1 MESGALFINGHLG
14 MRVLTHFMDRTDTNI
29 KLVILNHPKKR
40 SESFREEVE
49 TILSRSESKPLIFE
63 WNIHALDELLVSLA
77 KCSFGISALFG
88 HIIPEKIANYLRHGI
103 ANLHPSLL
111 PLGRGAD
118 PVPWGII
125 ERDKQ
130 GATIHLISKDLD
142 AGAILSQ
149 EEIQVDLGMNA
160 GKIYELCINS
170 LFDQLVQVINPWL
183 EGNLA
188 PRAQLTCEARTRKS
202 TELNSMRTIDAS
214 EISSFSSFVRRMQ
227 ALTYSDGRAPRFR
240 DELGTLWNIDF
251 RLTKIEEIRGENSE
265 Q

>member
-14 MRVLTHFMDRTDTNI
+14 KRVLTHFMDRTDANI
-29 KLVILNHPKKR
+29 NFVILNHPNKR

-49 TILSRSESKPLIFE
+49 SVLSRSESKPLIFE
-63 WNIHALDELLVSLA
+63 WGIHTLDDLIPSMT

-88 HIIPEKIANYLRHGI
+88 HLIPEEVINYFRHGI

-125 ERDKQ
+125 EGYKQ
-130 GATIHLISKDLD
+130 GATIHLLSKELD

-149 EEIQVDLGMNA
+149 EEIKVDLGMNA
-160 GKIYELCINS
+160 GEIYDLCINS

-183 EGNLA
+183 EGNLV
-188 PRAQLTCEARTRKS
+188 PIPQQTFETRTRKS
-202 TELNSMRTIDAS
+202 FELNTVRTIDAS
-214 EISSFSSFVRRMQ
+214 EVSFFSSFVRRMQ
-227 ALTYSDGRAPRFR
+227 ALTYSDGRVPRFH
-240 DELGTLWNIDF
+240 DELGTLWSIDI
-251 RLTKIEEIRGENSE
+251 RLTKIEEGRGQNNE